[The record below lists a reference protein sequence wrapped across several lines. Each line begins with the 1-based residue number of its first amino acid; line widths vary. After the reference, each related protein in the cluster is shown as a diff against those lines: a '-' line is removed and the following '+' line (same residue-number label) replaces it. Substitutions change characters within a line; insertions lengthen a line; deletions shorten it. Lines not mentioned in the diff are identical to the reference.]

1 MELALHADALPP
13 ATPIEESI
21 RVAALCGFPWLLFAL
36 DALDAF
42 FAHPDF
48 DIRDLRRLFLRTQ
61 PAAAGTLALPDGD
74 PAHHA
79 LVERHCRAVRR
90 VGAPVLVLRLAAPD
104 ERVAALADIAARWGV
119 VLALAPDEAGGAPTT
134 AALRALVERLDHP
147 ALGLYLDTRALW
159 RAGEHFLPGDA
170 ARTVLLAVG
179 DLDGAGRDVLPG
191 IGVIPL
197 AAQLAPLRE
206 GGYNS
211 LALLAGAGAA
221 SAEPLQ
227 RAREGRAALA
237 AVLRA
242 AGWEI
247 AEWRVDE

>member
-119 VLALAPDEAGGAPTT
+119 VLALAPDEAGGAPTAKRART
-134 AALRALVERLDHP
+134 SLLLVARWSRSAMRKKLSRSGNIARFIMAISYSWRRSAASRRP
-147 ALGLYLDTRALW
+147 RTTTRAPTR
-159 RAGEHFLPGDA
+159 RAKATSSSRSERATATVGRCASE
-170 ARTVLLAVG
+170 AR
-179 DLDGAGRDVLPG
+179 
-191 IGVIPL
+191 
-197 AAQLAPLRE
+197 
-206 GGYNS
+206 
-211 LALLAGAGAA
+211 A
-221 SAEPLQ
+221 SAT
-227 RAREGRAALA
+227 RCSGGRKPPF
-237 AVLRA
+237 
-242 AGWEI
+242 AGL
-247 AEWRVDE
+247 